1 MTLAALQR
9 QFHAAVVGQG
19 ATPDGGAVAGFGRGL
34 EVYRNAYRTRLI
46 ECLRE
51 SFDATWTW
59 LGDEAF
65 TAAACHHLIV
75 HPSQSWTLDDI
86 GRRFDETLAALLPDH
101 PEAADL
107 AWLERAM
114 QVAFSSADAATIP
127 ASEFAEMTAG
137 FGEAEWASLNLHFD
151 VGIQT
156 REVASDCVALWN
168 AIQVSDLDCD
178 WALGQPRTVLV
189 WREGLRPQCRLLGEV
204 EARSLTRIRDGA
216 SFGELCE
223 HLVTELG
230 SEEGIER
237 AGALLGQWL
246 SDGLLVRQGPA
257 DQEFA
262 QMASLGESNP
272 VQTCLE

>member
-9 QFHAAVVGQG
+9 QFHAAVVGDG
-19 ATPDGGAVAGFGRGL
+19 ATPVSDAAVGFGRGL

-46 ECLRE
+46 DCLRE
-51 SFDATWTW
+51 CYDRTWTW

-65 TAAACHHLIV
+65 TAAACHHMIV
-75 HPSQSWTLDDI
+75 HPSRSWTLDEI

-114 QVAFSSADAATIP
+114 QVAFSSADATAIQ
-127 ASEFAEMTAG
+127 AHEFAEMTANH
-137 FGEAEWASLNLHFD
+137 GEAEWAALRLHFA

-156 REVASDCVALWN
+156 REVASDCVALWK
-168 AIQVSDLDCD
+168 AIQGDEMDCD
-178 WALGQPRTVLV
+178 WALDRPQTVLI
-189 WREGLRPQCRLLGEV
+189 WRDGLRPQCRLLGGV
-204 EARSLTRIRDGA
+204 EARSLARIRDGA

-230 SEEGIER
+230 SDEGIAC
-237 AGALLGQWL
+237 AGTLLGQWL
-246 SDGLLVRQGPA
+246 TDGLLVQPG
-257 DQEFA
+257 
-262 QMASLGESNP
+262 SL
-272 VQTCLE
+272 